1 MKNIYTIF
9 FDPKDVYNYVTI
21 RCKREKFVEELIN
34 EGLLEPM
41 ENIDDASWVI
51 FENGELLIDKNFS
64 IIFTL

>member
-21 RCKREKFVEELIN
+21 KCKREKFVEELIN

-64 IIFTL
+64 IIFTK

>member
-64 IIFTL
+64 IIFIL

>member
-21 RCKREKFVEELIN
+21 KCKREKFVEELIN

-51 FENGELLIDKNFS
+51 LENGELLIDKNFS
-64 IIFTL
+64 IIFTK

>member
-64 IIFTL
+64 IIFTK